1 MKGIPMN
8 WKIPKPLRGRKVGRT
23 TMLLGVAGATLGAL
37 VIGAGTAH
45 AAVGKNP
52 GAVNLNPTTGA
63 TSSTP
68 TWATTVG
75 CASGFQ
81 GSAVFREVHADGT
94 TNNISAVTN
103 QVVSPFSGKLE
114 GPLPLI
120 KQLGSIP
127 NGHTQQFVM
136 ICFAGPSATGT
147 LDVAMSVYITYSA
160 DGTRYTTGA
169 TRPA

>member
-1 MKGIPMN
+1 MK
-8 WKIPKPLRGRKVGRT
+8 WTKVI
-23 TMLLGVAGATLGAL
+23 LPLGAATAITL
-37 VIGAGTAH
+37 SACSSQATAGTGGGSGDSSS
-45 AAVGKNP
+45 AAQVS
-52 GAVNLNPTTGA
+52 LNPATGMVN
-63 TSSTP
+63 STP
-68 TWATTVG
+68 TWSTAVG
-75 CASGFQ
+75 CPAGHR
-81 GSAVFREVHADGT
+81 GSAVFREVHHDGT

>member
-68 TWATTVG
+68 TWATTTA
-75 CASGFQ
+75 CATGFQ
-81 GSAVFREVHADGT
+81 GSAVFREVHSDGTT
-94 TNNISAVTN
+94 TNNISAATN
-103 QVVSPFSGKLE
+103 SVAAPFTGTLQASIAQIQAAG
-114 GPLPLI
+114 G
-120 KQLGSIP
+120 IP
-127 NGHTQQFVM
+127 NGGTQELVVV
-136 ICFAGPSATGT
+136 CFS
-147 LDVAMSVYITYSA
+147 
-160 DGTRYTTGA
+160 
-169 TRPA
+169 